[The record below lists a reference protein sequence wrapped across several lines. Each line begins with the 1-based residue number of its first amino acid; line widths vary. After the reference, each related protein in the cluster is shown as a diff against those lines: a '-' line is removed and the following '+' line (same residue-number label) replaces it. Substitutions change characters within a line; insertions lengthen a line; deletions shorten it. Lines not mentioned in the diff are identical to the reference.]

1 MESWARAGFSGVADG
16 GFSLAARPV
25 PLVPEVRH
33 CPRGHSNPAVTSALK
48 QAALACSRPQRGPP
62 ASSAVPEGGRSG
74 RESGGGWL
82 IWARRGGEP
91 QLVPLGKTLAG
102 DDRLVS

>member
-62 ASSAVPEGGRSG
+62 ASSA
-74 RESGGGWL
+74 ES
-82 IWARRGGEP
+82 P
-91 QLVPLGKTLAG
+91 KAG
-102 DDRLVS
+102 DPGERAAVGGSSGLGAGANRN